1 MMPSI
6 PLAQIPPF
14 SATEKRKHTNEVNSF
29 GRFAVFLQRD
39 SFVSGPQ
46 SRWFGVVFILIT

>member
-1 MMPSI
+1 MMPPI